1 MTPYM
6 RKFFFACITLI
17 ILSCNDRQ
25 QAKTSDSDSTAKE
38 NNTTAAIIPPEQKKA
53 EEPIAVV
60 DTGQTWFRVMIT
72 KNDSDFMD
80 YEGSWPMLLTANNFA
95 TLQLSRSK
103 NIMSVSDIL
112 TFYIY
117 GLSVGTKP
125 IVTNAGKT
133 GEVSMIMSPVK
144 DGVYGLPIIP
154 EKGSFTI
161 TKHDSTRISGNYE
174 GEVVIEQKDI
184 YKFRG
189 AFLNVKFNK

>member
-1 MTPYM
+1 M
-6 RKFFFACITLI
+6 RKFFFLCSTLI
-17 ILSCNDRQ
+17 LLSCNNNQ
-25 QAKTSDSDSTAKE
+25 QAKSATADSIAKE
-38 NNTTAAIIPPEQKKA
+38 TNASADIIKSEPKQA
-53 EEPIAVV
+53 EALAVV
-60 DTGQTWFRVMIT
+60 DTGQTWFRVRIT
-72 KNDSDFMD
+72 KNDSAFMD
-80 YEGSWPMLLTANNFA
+80 YEGSWPVLLTANNFA

-117 GLSVGTKP
+117 GLSEGKMP

-161 TKHDSTRISGNYE
+161 TRHDSTRISGSYE
-174 GEVVIEQKDI
+174 GEVVNEQKDV
-184 YKFRG
+184 YRFKG

>member
-1 MTPYM
+1 M
-6 RKFFFACITLI
+6 RKFFFLCSTLI
-17 ILSCNDRQ
+17 LLSCNNNQ
-25 QAKTSDSDSTAKE
+25 QAKSATADSIAKE
-38 NNTTAAIIPPEQKKA
+38 TNASADVIKSEPKQA
-53 EEPIAVV
+53 EEALVVV
-60 DTGQTWFRVMIT
+60 DTGQTWFRVRIT
-72 KNDSDFMD
+72 KNDSAFMD

-117 GLSVGTKP
+117 GLSEGKMP

-161 TKHDSTRISGNYE
+161 TRHDSTRISGSYE
-174 GEVVIEQKDI
+174 GEVVHEQKDV
-184 YKFRG
+184 YKFKG

>member
-1 MTPYM
+1 M
-6 RKFFFACITLI
+6 RKFFFLCSTLI
-17 ILSCNDRQ
+17 LLSCNNNQ
-25 QAKTSDSDSTAKE
+25 QAKSATADSIAKE
-38 NNTTAAIIPPEQKKA
+38 TNASADIIKSEPKQA
-53 EEPIAVV
+53 EALAVV
-60 DTGQTWFRVMIT
+60 DTGQTWFRVRIT
-72 KNDSDFMD
+72 KNDSAFMD

-117 GLSVGTKP
+117 GLSEGKMT

-133 GEVSMIMSPVK
+133 DEVSMIMSPVK

-161 TKHDSTRISGNYE
+161 TRHDSTRISGSYE
-174 GEVVIEQKDI
+174 GEVVNEQKDV
-184 YKFRG
+184 YRFKG

>member
-1 MTPYM
+1 M
-6 RKFFFACITLI
+6 RKFFFLCSTLI
-17 ILSCNDRQ
+17 LLSCNNNQ
-25 QAKTSDSDSTAKE
+25 QAKSATADSIAKQTNASADIFKSE
-38 NNTTAAIIPPEQKKA
+38 PKLA
-53 EEPIAVV
+53 EEALAVV
-60 DTGQTWFRVMIT
+60 DTGQTWFRVRIT
-72 KNDSDFMD
+72 KNDSAFMD

-117 GLSVGTKP
+117 GLSEGKMP

-161 TKHDSTRISGNYE
+161 TRHDSTRISGSYE
-174 GEVVIEQKDI
+174 GEVVNEQKDV
-184 YKFRG
+184 YRFKG

>member
-1 MTPYM
+1 M
-6 RKFFFACITLI
+6 RKFFFLCSTLI
-17 ILSCNDRQ
+17 LLSCNNNQ
-25 QAKTSDSDSTAKE
+25 QAKSATADSIAKQT
-38 NNTTAAIIPPEQKKA
+38 NASADIIKSEPKLA
-53 EEPIAVV
+53 EEALAVV
-60 DTGQTWFRVMIT
+60 DTGQTWFRVRIT
-72 KNDSDFMD
+72 KNDSAFMD

-117 GLSVGTKP
+117 GLSEGKMP

-161 TKHDSTRISGNYE
+161 TRHDSTRISGSYE
-174 GEVVIEQKDI
+174 GEVVNEQKDV
-184 YKFRG
+184 YRFKG

>member
-1 MTPYM
+1 M
-6 RKFFFACITLI
+6 RKFFFLCSTLI
-17 ILSCNDRQ
+17 LLSCNNNQ
-25 QAKTSDSDSTAKE
+25 QAKSATADSIAKE
-38 NNTTAAIIPPEQKKA
+38 TNASADVIKSEPKQA
-53 EEPIAVV
+53 EEALVVV
-60 DTGQTWFRVMIT
+60 DTGQTWFRVRIT
-72 KNDSDFMD
+72 KNDSAFMD
-80 YEGSWPMLLTANNFA
+80 YEGSWPVLLTANNFA

-117 GLSVGTKP
+117 GLSEGKMP

-161 TKHDSTRISGNYE
+161 TRHDSTRISGSYE
-174 GEVVIEQKDI
+174 GEVVNEQKDV
-184 YKFRG
+184 YRFKG

>member
-1 MTPYM
+1 M
-6 RKFFFACITLI
+6 RKFFFLCSTLI
-17 ILSCNDRQ
+17 LLSCNNNQ
-25 QAKTSDSDSTAKE
+25 QAKSATADSIAKE
-38 NNTTAAIIPPEQKKA
+38 TNASADIIKSEPKQA
-53 EEPIAVV
+53 EALAVV
-60 DTGQTWFRVMIT
+60 DTGQTWFRVRIT
-72 KNDSDFMD
+72 KNDSAFMD

-117 GLSVGTKP
+117 GLSEGKMP

-161 TKHDSTRISGNYE
+161 TRHDSTRISGSYE
-174 GEVVIEQKDI
+174 GEVVNEQKDV
-184 YKFRG
+184 YRFKG